1 MLYLINKV
9 KSRYPN
15 ATAVKNYEHGG
26 LTGDYSIAIWTEPQ
40 GPRGLIGYGLT
51 EEIAWE
57 DAVQTIEYQEGR
69 KLPLE

>member
-15 ATAVKNYEHGG
+15 ATATKNYDHGG
-26 LTGDYSIAIWTEPQ
+26 ITGDYSIAIWTEPQ

-57 DAVQTIEYQEGR
+57 DAVESIIRSEGR
-69 KLPLE
+69 SLPLE